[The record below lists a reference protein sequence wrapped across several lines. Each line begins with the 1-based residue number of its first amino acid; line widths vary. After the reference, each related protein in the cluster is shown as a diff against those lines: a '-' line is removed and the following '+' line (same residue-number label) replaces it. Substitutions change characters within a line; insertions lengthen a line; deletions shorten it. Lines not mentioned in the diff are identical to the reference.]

1 MAIVGSNSLA
11 ANAGI
16 SSTPDIHGN
25 CEQVCL
31 DLKLR
36 LLRRQRWKAG
46 AYSFWQPRFAK
57 AILEQRRVAHRGQS
71 KRIL

>member
-11 ANAGI
+11 ANAAI
-16 SSTPDIHGN
+16 SSAPDIHGN

-31 DLKLR
+31 VLKFR
-36 LLRRQRWKAG
+36 LWRRQSLEGRRVLILAT
-46 AYSFWQPRFAK
+46 RFAK
-57 AILEQRRVAHRGQS
+57 AILEQRRVARRGQS